1 MAILDTDSGNI
12 VVRIVY
18 AGPPLSGKT
27 ESVKRLAGILLGN
40 RVNGALTS
48 PGEAAGR
55 TLYFDWL
62 DYEGGLYKGKK
73 VKCQIITVP
82 GQAVFT
88 QRRKAILETADAV
101 VFVTGSTSEDIPASV
116 QAFNEMQPW
125 LEQPE
130 DYPAVGILVQA
141 NKRDMPDCIDIE
153 TIRENLG
160 NSENTMVTQSVA
172 TEGKAI
178 RETFVMS
185 VGLALERVHALA
197 EQGALEIGKPE
208 IASGEDL
215 LAALLEHEPAAP
227 QTEPQHDLNGTLEK
241 HLKPGENRWLIDTLA
256 QNKVDITLN
265 STNNDGRPILPNRN
279 VEAGRVWPAIAGRII
294 LNEISTQKAQ
304 LQTHENNDW
313 SAQINHQ
320 WQLYN
325 NAEDVYPSESEGL
338 AKLMQYARWH
348 QQYRNFVSPRRCYAL
363 VKDNEQSYRIWQ
375 VMRSDNTL
383 EEKLKSAFDNP
394 DHFHVADQL
403 ADITNALVETSE
415 TIYASGY
422 NLPVSLKSVAIHQ
435 TKPVYLGRIPA
446 DLTEETLAALESDAQ
461 TSLIREQMQSTILTV
476 LEKEDIDVATI
487 VRGLESRRQDGSTRA
502 DLIEVLIAMLI
513 GH

>member
-1 MAILDTDSGNI
+1 
-12 VVRIVY
+12 VRIVY

-62 DYEGGLYKGKK
+62 DYEGGLYKGNK

-88 QRRKAILETADAV
+88 KRRKAILETADAV
-101 VFVTGSTSEDIPASV
+101 VFVTGSTSEDMPASV

-141 NKRDMPDCIDIE
+141 NKRDMPNCIDID

-160 NSENTMVTQSVA
+160 NSENTMITKSVA

-197 EQGALEIGKPE
+197 EQGALGIGKPE
-208 IASGEDL
+208 VASGEDL
-215 LAALLEHEPAAP
+215 LAALLENEPAAP

-241 HLKPGENRWLIDTLA
+241 HLKPEENRWLIDTLA
-256 QNKVDITLN
+256 QNKVDIKLD
-265 STNNDGRPILPNRN
+265 STIPGNDGRPILPSRN
-279 VEAGRVWPAIAGRII
+279 VEAGRVWPGVAGRII
-294 LNEISTQKAQ
+294 LHEISMPDIEPQA
-304 LQTHENNDW
+304 HENGDW
-313 SAQINHQ
+313 SARVNHQ
-320 WQLYN
+320 WQLFN
-325 NAEDVYPSESEGL
+325 SAKNVFPNENEGL

-348 QQYRNFVSPRRCYAL
+348 QQHRNFVSPHRCYAL

-375 VMRSDNTL
+375 VIRSDNSL

-403 ADITNALVETSE
+403 ADITNALVKTSE
-415 TIYASGY
+415 SIHASGY
-422 NLPVSLKSVAIHQ
+422 NLPVSLKNVAIHQ

-446 DLTEETLAALESDAQ
+446 DLTEQSLAPLNSDAQ
-461 TSLIREQMQSTILTV
+461 TSLIREQMQSTILTG
-476 LEKEDIDVATI
+476 LENENIDVATI
-487 VRGLESRRQDGSTRA
+487 VRGLESRGRDGNTRA